1 MPKIGV
7 VGAGNVGAS
16 AALYAAEAELG
27 DVVLVDILE
36 GVAKGKALDLL
47 EAGPV
52 RGYDSYVEG
61 SGDLRALA
69 GSDLVIVT
77 AGLPR
82 KPGMTR
88 LDLLKANADIIRGVA
103 EAIKKHAPDAIVITV
118 TNPLD
123 VMTYLTYRIT
133 GFPRERVIGMAGV
146 LDSARFR
153 TFLAEEIG
161 VSVEDVQAMVLGGHG
176 DTMVPSVRYST
187 VAGIPLPDLVKMGW
201 TSQKRLDEIVQRTRD
216 GGAEIVKLLQTG
228 SAFYAPASSAVQMAE
243 SILRDKKR
251 LLPAAAY
258 LNGEYGQRDLYLGV
272 PCILG
277 SRGIEK
283 IIELDLTGEDKA
295 ALAKSAEEVRKGIAD
310 LALEPATR

>member
-52 RGYDSYVEG
+52 RGYDSRVEG

-103 EAIKKHAPDAIVITV
+103 EAIRTHARDAIVIMV

-133 GFPRERVIGMAGV
+133 GFSRERVMGMAGV

-176 DTMVPSVRYST
+176 DTMVPLLRYST
-187 VAGIPLPDLVKMGW
+187 VSGIPVENFIAKE
-201 TSQKRLDEIVQRTRD
+201 RLAQIVQRTRD

-258 LNGEYGQRDLYLGV
+258 LDGEYGLRDLYLGV

-277 SRGIEK
+277 SKGVEK
-283 IIELDLTGEDKA
+283 IVELELTAEDKA
-295 ALAKSAEEVRKGIAD
+295 ALANSAEEVRKGIAD
-310 LALEPATR
+310 LALEPAAR